1 MESLLTLL
9 LLLALW
15 LGPKLIEGLLK
26 KGDVTGK
33 AIPTPPPF
41 EEEFETEEE
50 TWEPP
55 RMNVQNMRETE
66 ANSPNEPDYF
76 TYERDTEEAVP
87 FTEIKD
93 SSPQINL
100 QTTDNEDKMKPELH
114 FDEEEL
120 YKGIIYSEILKRKFN

>member
-15 LGPKLIEGLLK
+15 LGPKLIEVLLK
-26 KGDVTGK
+26 KGKENGK

-50 TWEPP
+50 VCEPP

-66 ANSPNEPDYF
+66 ANSPNETEYF
-76 TYERDTEEAVP
+76 TYERDAEDAGP
-87 FTEIKD
+87 FTEKKEPSTEMDLQIIDSENIK
-93 SSPQINL
+93 
-100 QTTDNEDKMKPELH
+100 KPKLH

-120 YKGIIYSEILKRKFN
+120 YKGVIYSEILKRKFN